1 MGRFKI
7 KKREL
12 WIDMTPMSDVMV
24 LLLTFFM
31 LTATF
36 VKPEPVKVQTPGSVS
51 SINVPDH
58 DVLTILID
66 PKGRI
71 FMSLDKKTDMM
82 STLDAISEKYNIS
95 FTLDE
100 KRTFGSVP
108 SFGVPINELK
118 SFLDLE
124 LGASIGALYYD
135 YDKYRLD
142 RESNC
147 YVRTSSKKGFL
158 MYPVVTDLRVAM
170 VYRYGHSVKNKYK
183 FDQVKQL
190 ARVEAKT
197 IYNKHRQE
205 QRDSVN
211 AAREKERKIK
221 LAAKAEKATADSIA
235 KATAKAEK
243 AAKDSLAREQAKSA
257 KAEKQAKQHEKL
269 TKNGIEYI

>member
-24 LLLTFFM
+24 LVLTFFM

-118 SFLDLE
+118 SFLDLDPAKRE
-124 LGASIGALYYD
+124 AYLSSESI
-135 YDKYRLD
+135 
-142 RESNC
+142 
-147 YVRTSSKKGFL
+147 KGIPCDSANNEFK
-158 MYPVVTDLRVAM
+158 DW
-170 VYRYGHSVKNKYK
+170 
-183 FDQVKQL
+183 
-190 ARVEAKT
+190 VE
-197 IYNKHRQE
+197 
-205 QRDSVN
+205 
-211 AAREKERKIK
+211 AAREVNPDLVISIK
-221 LAAKAEKATADSIA
+221 SDANTKYQVVKTVMNSLQDIKCNRYNLITNLKKVKAVDE
-235 KATAKAEK
+235 
-243 AAKDSLAREQAKSA
+243 
-257 KAEKQAKQHEKL
+257 
-269 TKNGIEYI
+269 